1 LINLGLINKFLC
13 KFGRSHIL
21 LKIKFNIFSL
31 GLKNKNFGVGNT
43 IQLKVPPTNN
53 LRKIKIKFN
62 IFSLGLK
69 NKNFGVGNTIQL
81 KVPPTK
87 TTKKERIIRG
97 IKKCIFFILFNNKL
111 LFFFLMKERKKVEDY
126 IIL

>member
-1 LINLGLINKFLC
+1 LGLINKFLC

-21 LKIKFNIFSL
+21 L
-31 GLKNKNFGVGNT
+31 
-43 IQLKVPPTNN
+43 
-53 LRKIKIKFN
+53 KIKFN